1 MGLGF
6 TSCDLQQEQFTTI
19 SQLVHKTCGVTL
31 RPGKEELVR
40 ARLMKRLYAL
50 GLSSFADYLAY
61 LDQDTSGQEFVTMID
76 VLTTNKTSFFREPQ
90 HFAFL
95 AEHVV
100 PPWQEARH
108 PLRLW
113 NAGCSSGEEPYSLAI
128 TLYEELSQ
136 IARRDVRI
144 LATDIS
150 TRILSMARRAEYEA
164 EILQDIPPRI
174 LREHFVNI
182 PSESGSAYR
191 VKDHIKSLVH
201 VARLNLMQKWPMQGP
216 FDVIM
221 CRNVMIYFDKPT
233 QEWLIRRFWT
243 LLRPGGYLFIGH
255 SESMATASHAFH
267 YVQPAVY
274 RK

>member
-1 MGLGF
+1 MALGL
-6 TSCDLQQEQFTTI
+6 TSCNLHQEQFTAI
-19 SQLVHKTCGVTL
+19 RQLVHKTCGITL

-50 GLSSFADYLAY
+50 GLSSFADYLTY
-61 LDQDTSGQEFVTMID
+61 LDQDTSGQEFVTMIN

-100 PPWQEARH
+100 PTWQEASQ

-113 NAGCSSGEEPYSLAI
+113 SAGCSSGEEPYSLAI

-150 TRILSMARRAEYEA
+150 TSILAMARHAEYEA
-164 EILQDIPPRI
+164 EILQDIPARI
-174 LREHFVNI
+174 LREHFVRI
-182 PSESGSAYR
+182 PSESDSAYR
-191 VKDHIKSLVH
+191 VKEHIKSLVH

-243 LLRPGGYLFIGH
+243 LLRPGGYLLIGH
-255 SESMATASHAFH
+255 SESMATTSHAFH